1 MGARQV
7 TEGNGYVDAKR
18 LVCRKTKIPTFS
30 VVYQNTI
37 IRRSFGLQ
45 PSDPSLP
52 LAGDIGNRR
61 SNQVIA
67 YSCVFFC
74 NATYTDLF
82 VSYEALHV
90 IPGCFVVHF
99 AYQC

>member
-7 TEGNGYVDAKR
+7 TEGNGHVDAKH
-18 LVCRKTKIPTFS
+18 LVYRKTKIPTFS

-37 IRRSFGLQ
+37 IRRSFELQ

-52 LAGDIGNRR
+52 WAGDRENRL

-67 YSCVFFC
+67 YSCNLLFR
-74 NATYTDLF
+74 NTTYTDL
-82 VSYEALHV
+82 
-90 IPGCFVVHF
+90 
-99 AYQC
+99 